1 MIRQINTTGKVKF
14 TGKNFDQVIEKI
26 PETSGTFLAV
36 GNKENLLPIQI
47 VKFRVKSTL
56 TNRDNLRKH
65 FLNPGGKNNID
76 RKSQFENLIKDKTY
90 DYILIA
96 WGDY

>member
-1 MIRQINTTGKVKF
+1 MIRQINSSGEVKF
-14 TGKNFDQVIEKI
+14 TGKNFEQVVKII
-26 PETSGTFLAV
+26 PETSGTLIAR
-36 GNKENLLPIQI
+36 GNKENQLSVQV

-56 TNRDNLRKH
+56 AKPDNLRKH
-65 FLNPGGKNNID
+65 FLNPGGENKID

-90 DYILIA
+90 DYILIT